1 MKRNILEF
9 THRGFIACGFG
20 PLVLAVIYLVLHRQ
34 GAVDT
39 LAVNEVCTG
48 IFSISALAFIVG
60 GMNIIYRNEK
70 LPLMAAIS
78 IHGAVLYASYLITYL
93 INGWLQRGMT
103 PILVF
108 TAIFV
113 LGYIVIWAVIYFIT
127 KRNTARLNEKL
138 MQKQQDDRAH

>member
-60 GMNIIYRNEK
+60 GMNIIYQNEK

-93 INGWLQRGMT
+93 INGWLQRDMT

>member
-113 LGYIVIWAVIYFIT
+113 LGYIVIWAIIYFIT

-138 MQKQQDDRAH
+138 MQKQQDDRTH

>member
-60 GMNIIYRNEK
+60 GMNIIYQYEK

>member
-60 GMNIIYRNEK
+60 GMNIIYQNEK

>member
-9 THRGFIACGFG
+9 TRRGFIACGFG

-113 LGYIVIWAVIYFIT
+113 LGYIVIWAIIYFIT

-138 MQKQQDDRAH
+138 MQKQQDERTH

>member
-113 LGYIVIWAVIYFIT
+113 LGYIVIWAIIYFIT

>member
-9 THRGFIACGFG
+9 AHRGFIACGFG

-113 LGYIVIWAVIYFIT
+113 LGYIVIWAIIYFIT

-138 MQKQQDDRAH
+138 MQKQQDERTH